1 MNAFTQYLKTNF
13 SLSDEICLE
22 LDNHAESI
30 SVSKGEYFVK
40 EGRVCR
46 ALAYI
51 EEGLFRFCMYRDDE
65 EITCFFVSEG
75 QFVGDKE
82 SFINRIPSKLNAQAL
97 TPAKLICVYYDSY
110 RDIEE
115 KYPEFKDINAMLD
128 RNVMMGLL
136 GQKDLF
142 YNLDAAARYK
152 VFLEKFPGVI
162 QRVPLSI
169 VASFLG
175 ITQQSLSRL
184 RKPTS

>member
-1 MNAFTQYLKTNF
+1 
-13 SLSDEICLE
+13 
-22 LDNHAESI
+22 
-30 SVSKGEYFVK
+30 
-40 EGRVCR
+40 
-46 ALAYI
+46 
-51 EEGLFRFCMYRDDE
+51 
-65 EITCFFVSEG
+65 VSEG